1 VDLTRRETWRLAGSR
16 AVFYGESVSVFSAA
30 EIAYLECMTMG
41 RLATVGADGRP
52 HVVPMTFHFNAAEDT
67 VDLGGV
73 DFAASKKWRD
83 MQINPKAT
91 FLVDDASPDGAH
103 AIEIRGDAEI
113 HETGGESIKPA
124 VPELRTAVRQATAA
138 PDRQLGVGERG
149 LPADC
154 SHGVLSRVR

>member
-1 VDLTRRETWRLAGSR
+1 MAGRPVYGAHRLQFDLPTPITVDLTRRETSRLAGSR

-30 EIAYLECMTMG
+30 EIAYLERMTMG

-73 DFAASKKWRD
+73 DLAASKKWRD

-91 FLVDDASPDGAH
+91 FLVSFARRRARDRDQGR
-103 AIEIRGDAEI
+103 RGDPRDRR
-113 HETGGESIKPA
+113 GE
-124 VPELRTAVRQATAA
+124 
-138 PDRQLGVGERG
+138 
-149 LPADC
+149 
-154 SHGVLSRVR
+154 H